1 MREVLSVHPVRT
13 REREWQMR
21 RILTG
26 WMESWLVLALA
37 AAVGAPALAAVAVKA
52 ANQADVPANTIP
64 LNATSTVNDCITVEA
79 VLLPRKP
86 AGMLF
91 GGYVADNFAVIKTT
105 ISNHCANQQFIL
117 HNIYFDYS
125 EWALSGVYPNH
136 CTPAA
141 SGAAAAPAAAEPA
154 AAEPAK
160 AAAAAGVPPAG
171 AAAAAAVPGAAAA
184 PDAGAAG
191 ANLCPI
197 RAAADPYTMGSLPGQ
212 VATVGALDVQD
223 QEVEDS
229 VFSPRNKVVQA
240 LTLIGQVAQG
250 YAFVGSAGAAQGI
263 GAYNSAFVQN
273 LSKLWPDR
281 RLDQEKFLLSLGYRT
296 DQSTAIAKDDHGSY
310 YAFFPLATFPTPN
323 LQKLFLTDSAVF
335 LNPAEAWLESGALG
349 TGPWTDKRS
358 PRGKK
363 DELAPLRDSLYNLAV
378 AARDSVTPAADADKG
393 AAGVPAA
400 PAAGAG
406 AGAGAGAAAAPAA
419 APVFDSAVLL
429 AELAADCPG
438 EMCPYSGNEL
448 NRVLAEK
455 YLFAHASLNS
465 VKIVARGIMTIDVNS
480 VRPTIDKVAFDNEAS
495 GAALWTVPAA
505 AAAAKPAA
513 AAAGAPV
520 AAAAAVPAAAA
531 AVPAAAAAVP
541 AAAVPAAAAAPPPA
555 AAGPKA
561 VTGEITGTYLS
572 GGTVAITE
580 FLAPNGDTDQ
590 TKYIA
595 KGSLQAVSAKS
606 TDASLAFTLNLAGTT
621 MPSGTKLTFTVTRP
635 AAAASSSSSGTAPA
649 PLVSNAYVYPVTYA
663 APPANPTLTSVT
675 VASDAKWQTPG
686 KVDGSANGTNLSGGT
701 LAVSTLEISGSPV
714 TVSDYISG
722 VAEIP
727 KSSTAILID
736 FQLTL
741 VKAIP
746 PGAKITF
753 VASTKPGDATL
764 NSSPLV
770 YTVPSA
776 TAAAKPVAKA
786 GAKGKPVA
794 KATATPAPVPAP
806 APAP

>member
-141 SGAAAAPAAAEPA
+141 SGAAAAPAAAKAE
-154 AAEPAK
+154 AAEQAK
-160 AAAAAGVPPAG
+160 AAVAAAHP
-171 AAAAAAVPGAAAA
+171 AAAAVPAASAAVPAALDAAA
-184 PDAGAAG
+184 PEVNA
-191 ANLCPI
+191 CPI
-197 RAAADPYTMGSLPGQ
+197 KPAADPYTMGSLPGQ

-310 YAFFPLATFPTPN
+310 YAFFPLATFLTPN

-438 EMCPYSGNEL
+438 EMCPYSGDEL
-448 NRVLAEK
+448 KRVLAEK

-531 AVPAAAAAVP
+531 AVPA
-541 AAAVPAAAAAPPPA
+541 AAAAAPPPA

-649 PLVSNAYVYPVTYA
+649 PLVSNAYVYTVTYA

-675 VASDAKWQTPG
+675 FASDAKWQTPG

-770 YTVPSA
+770 YTEPSA